1 MNYKYSKYKHKYINT
16 KNLLNEGSNDIK
28 MINPLTLLNIIN
40 DNSKIAI
47 VNTLDNSYVLNNR
60 YNIYY
65 TKDEFK
71 ELHDKTIF
79 DLIVFYCANYTC
91 PAAKIFANTILE
103 NNPNIKDKCMLYE
116 GGLCEWSSLSLI
128 YNNFN
133 LYDKTTQSKCNKKK
147 LYIINKD
154 YFHWAEQKKKSIKF
168 PKLVIHNSVMN
179 PKLH

>member
-1 MNYKYSKYKHKYINT
+1 MDYKYTKYKQKYINT
-16 KNLLNEGSNDIK
+16 KNLLNGGNNDIK

-40 DNSKIAI
+40 KKLNVAI

-65 TKDEFK
+65 TKDEFNNIT
-71 ELHDKTIF
+71 DKNSF

-91 PAAKIFANTILE
+91 PAAKTFANKILE
-103 NNPNIKDKCMLYE
+103 NNPNIKDKCILFE

-133 LYDKTTQSKCNKKK
+133 IYDKTTQSKCNKKT
-147 LYIINKD
+147 LYYINKD
-154 YFHWAEQKKKSIKF
+154 YFHWAEQKKKSTKF
-168 PKLVIHNSVMN
+168 PTLVIHNSIMT